1 MLIIF
6 LFCFFYYSGVF
17 LSALGAA
24 GGLPGPMAEEAG
36 GRAFGPP
43 PLHRLEVALAAPQQP
58 PVHQKKIPKKSRKKQ
73 KINRKKPKKNTSV
86 GLAATVLAST
96 S

>member
-1 MLIIF
+1 MGLLPPDFQFLI
-6 LFCFFYYSGVF
+6 FFGISS
-17 LSALGAA
+17 SALGAA

-58 PVHQKKIPKKSRKKQ
+58 PVH
-73 KINRKKPKKNTSV
+73 
-86 GLAATVLAST
+86 
-96 S
+96 